1 MLIAPDEKE
10 TKSMYMYFFLQFP
23 IQNIFLKCME
33 SLPIAFFEASNE

>member
-10 TKSMYMYFFLQFP
+10 TESTYFILQFP